1 MSKEEQSP
9 TKVIQEVISETE
21 IKYTEYKKKELII
34 RKHDGGEI
42 KVREI
47 AQNILE
53 SARALDEYTAS
64 QGLDTTSFTQH
75 TLPTLSG
82 DLEVVRKKIVD
93 STTELKALVQGPIG
107 QLYDV
112 LFEVRMEILCNR
124 GVSPAANFLSS
135 QTL

>member
-1 MSKEEQSP
+1 MP
-9 TKVIQEVISETE
+9 TLT
-21 IKYTEYKKKELII
+21 
-34 RKHDGGEI
+34 
-42 KVREI
+42 EI

-64 QGLDTTSFTQH
+64 QGLDPTSFTQH

-93 STTELKALVQGPIG
+93 STTELKGLVQGPIG

-112 LFEVRMEILCNR
+112 LFEVCVQILCER
-124 GVSPAANFLSS
+124 GTVTPLTFSVHGSYEHSLHLPA
-135 QTL
+135 

>member
-1 MSKEEQSP
+1 MA
-9 TKVIQEVISETE
+9 TLT
-21 IKYTEYKKKELII
+21 
-34 RKHDGGEI
+34 
-42 KVREI
+42 EI

-64 QGLDTTSFTQH
+64 QGLEPTSFTKH

-82 DLEVVRKKIVD
+82 DLEVVRKKLVD

-112 LFEVRMEILCNR
+112 LFAVCVQIMVKQASLTPLTFSVYRSYEHSLHL
-124 GVSPAANFLSS
+124 P
-135 QTL
+135 T